1 MLISAMIAYQWCH
14 NPRALCS
21 YQWCPKGQPC
31 AQRNPENACCSGFTW
46 HSMAPAHTTVFLYQK
61 PSSKNR
67 IIRSAIL
74 LLAWLTRHIIIS
86 IHQHAPYNPCFVT
99 SLAKFAVPGAGSG
112 SSEALLVRAAARP
125 VRTSETCNSRVNCVP
140 EHIFLPSRDP
150 RTGWQCH
157 SAGACGAS

>member
-86 IHQHAPYNPCFVT
+86 IHQLSIQPVFCYQSSKVCGPRCWVGQLGGTAG
-99 SLAKFAVPGAGSG
+99 PGGCP
-112 SSEALLVRAAARP
+112 ARSHQRN
-125 VRTSETCNSRVNCVP
+125 VQ
-140 EHIFLPSRDP
+140 L
-150 RTGWQCH
+150 TGELCP
-157 SAGACGAS
+157 